1 MCKKGSMSASL
12 LQEDRSAKRAPQ
24 TPKQSLN
31 VDVPDAWLILG
42 LSIYNL
48 SAEWMPVG
56 QLLYGLER
64 TAVSALSLCAFCVAG
79 LRILFA
85 RWSGVGGVGLAM
97 ALNRI
102 FTSSPIQLYKIS
114 GILRANRAPA
124 LVLEQFAVISGRALD
139 RG

>member
-1 MCKKGSMSASL
+1 MSASL
-12 LQEDRSAKRAPQ
+12 VQEDRSAKRAPQ
-24 TPKQSLN
+24 TLQSLN
-31 VDVPDAWLILG
+31 VDAPDAWLILG

-48 SAEWMPVG
+48 SAAEWMPVG

-85 RWSGVGGVGLAM
+85 HWSGVSGVGLAM

-102 FTSSPIQLYKIS
+102 FASSPIQLYKIRGS
-114 GILRANRAPA
+114 LRANRAPA
-124 LVLEQFAVISGRALD
+124 LVLEQFAVA
-139 RG
+139 